1 MRIRFF
7 EITRGKN
14 KISMKFVY
22 KNISY
27 TEEEEISMKFVYK
40 NVSYTEEEEKGSDK
54 ISI

>member
-14 KISMKFVY
+14 K
-22 KNISY
+22 
-27 TEEEEISMKFVYK
+27 ISMKFVYK

-54 ISI
+54 ISV

>member
-22 KNISY
+22 KN
-27 TEEEEISMKFVYK
+27 
-40 NVSYTEEEEKGSDK
+40 VSYTEEEEKDSDK
-54 ISI
+54 ISA